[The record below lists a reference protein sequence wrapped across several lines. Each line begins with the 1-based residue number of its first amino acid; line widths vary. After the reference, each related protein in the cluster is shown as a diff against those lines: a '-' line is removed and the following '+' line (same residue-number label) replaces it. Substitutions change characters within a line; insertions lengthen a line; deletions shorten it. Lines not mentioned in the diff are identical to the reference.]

1 MKRIIDILYFIL
13 IIFLFYFTKGNNM
26 FLLTISFSLYL
37 IYSSLF
43 STIKIEKYNNKKLFK
58 YSIISMSIIFLI
70 IILISYLLGLL
81 INIKGTILVNL
92 SMCIYLYTNII
103 MKLEM
108 EYYNKNI
115 MNIYKLINII
125 LVFVSIILLYK
136 VFKFDN
142 YVNICIL
149 YLINIINFIFFNIM
163 FSIFNRK
170 INKVENKINYI
181 KEIKNIIISDKVITI
196 FNITKSSYL
205 YFSIIILYYILIN
218 KYNYSYDVVG
228 EYITYIYLYGISII
242 YFIYKILNNIYIN
255 SFNELK
261 NKIINKEEYNIYNF
275 INKIINI
282 SLSLTIL
289 LVIIS
294 KPLNNLLFNGSN
306 INIILSVCYILF
318 FYILFDVILNINIIC
333 NKNKIIFITLLTGLF
348 ISLVFGV
355 PIIDATYRMG
365 YNLVSGS
372 LFSIILGLIISIILG
387 IIFIKN
393 KLKLSLLDNFN
404 NILNIIYSNIIYSL
418 VLVLFTFIIKVDIN
432 SVIKSIFVIL
442 FYLIITIIFYILKLK
457 LIKKRVQ

>member
-1 MKRIIDILYFIL
+1 MKRIIDILYFI
-13 IIFLFYFTKGNNM
+13 IIVFLFYFTKGNNM

-43 STIKIEKYNNKKLFK
+43 STIKIEKYNNKNLFK
-58 YSIISMSIIFLI
+58 YSIISVSIIFLI
-70 IILISYLLGLL
+70 LILIGCLLGLL
-81 INIKGTILVNL
+81 INIKDIIFVNI

-125 LVFVSIILLYK
+125 LVFISIILLYK

-142 YVNICIL
+142 YINICIL

-181 KEIKNIIISDKVITI
+181 KKIKNIIISDKVITI

-228 EYITYIYLYGISII
+228 EYITYIYLYGINII
-242 YFIYKILNNIYIN
+242 YFIYKNINNIYIN

-261 NKIINKEEYNIYNF
+261 NKK
-275 INKIINI
+275 
-282 SLSLTIL
+282 
-289 LVIIS
+289 
-294 KPLNNLLFNGSN
+294 
-306 INIILSVCYILF
+306 
-318 FYILFDVILNINIIC
+318 
-333 NKNKIIFITLLTGLF
+333 
-348 ISLVFGV
+348 
-355 PIIDATYRMG
+355 
-365 YNLVSGS
+365 
-372 LFSIILGLIISIILG
+372 
-387 IIFIKN
+387 
-393 KLKLSLLDNFN
+393 
-404 NILNIIYSNIIYSL
+404 
-418 VLVLFTFIIKVDIN
+418 
-432 SVIKSIFVIL
+432 
-442 FYLIITIIFYILKLK
+442 
-457 LIKKRVQ
+457 

>member
-1 MKRIIDILYFIL
+1 MKKIIDILYFIF
-13 IIFLFYFTKGNNM
+13 IIFLFSFTKGNNM
-26 FLLTISFSLYL
+26 FLLTMSFSLYL

-58 YSIISMSIIFLI
+58 YSIISVSIVFFIL
-70 IILISYLLGLL
+70 ILISYLLGFL
-81 INIKGTILVNL
+81 INIKGTILVNI

-108 EYYNKNI
+108 EYYSKNI

-125 LVFVSIILLYK
+125 LVFISIVLLYR
-136 VFKFDN
+136 VFDFDN
-142 YVNICIL
+142 YINISIL
-149 YLINIINFIFFNIM
+149 YLINIINFIFFNVM

-170 INKVENKINYI
+170 TNKVENKINYKI
-181 KEIKNIIISDKVITI
+181 IIKNIITDKVITI

-242 YFIYKILNNIYIN
+242 YFIYRIINNIYIN

-261 NKIINKEEYNIYNF
+261 SKIINKEEYNIYNF

-348 ISLVFGV
+348 ISLVFSI

-372 LFSIILGLIISIILG
+372 LFSIIFGLIISIILG

-404 NILNIIYSNIIYSL
+404 NILNIIYFNMIYSL

-432 SVIKSIFVIL
+432 SIIKSIFVIL
-442 FYLIITIIFYILKLK
+442 FYLIISAIFYILKLK

>member
-1 MKRIIDILYFIL
+1 MKKIIDILYFIL

-58 YSIISMSIIFLI
+58 YSIISVSIIFLI
-70 IILISYLLGLL
+70 LILISYLLGLL
-81 INIKGTILVNL
+81 INIKGTILVNI

-125 LVFVSIILLYK
+125 SVFISIVLLYK

-142 YVNICIL
+142 YINICIL
-149 YLINIINFIFFNIM
+149 YLINIINFIFFNVM

-170 INKVENKINYI
+170 TNKVENKINYI

-228 EYITYIYLYGISII
+228 KYITYIYLYGISII
-242 YFIYKILNNIYIN
+242 YFIYKIINNIYIN

-261 NKIINKEEYNIYNF
+261 SKIINKEEYNIYNF

-294 KPLNNLLFNGSN
+294 RPLNNLLFNGSN

-318 FYILFDVILNINIIC
+318 FYILFDIILNINIIC

-348 ISLVFGV
+348 ISLLFSI

-432 SVIKSIFVIL
+432 SIIKSIFVIL
-442 FYLIITIIFYILKLK
+442 FYLIISVIFYILKLK

>member
-1 MKRIIDILYFIL
+1 MKKIIDILYFIL
-13 IIFLFYFTKGNNM
+13 IIFLFSFTKGNNM

-58 YSIISMSIIFLI
+58 YSIISVSIVFFIL
-70 IILISYLLGLL
+70 ILISYLLGLL
-81 INIKGTILVNL
+81 INIKGTILVNI

-125 LVFVSIILLYK
+125 LVFISIVLLYR

-142 YVNICIL
+142 HINICIL
-149 YLINIINFIFFNIM
+149 YLINIINFIFFNVM

-170 INKVENKINYI
+170 TNKVENKINYKI
-181 KEIKNIIISDKVITI
+181 IIKNIITDKVITL

-242 YFIYKILNNIYIN
+242 YFIYKIINNIYIN

-261 NKIINKEEYNIYNF
+261 SKIINKEEYNIYNF

-318 FYILFDVILNINIIC
+318 FYILYDVILNINIIC
-333 NKNKIIFITLLTGLF
+333 NKNKIIFIILLTGLF
-348 ISLVFGV
+348 ISLVFSI

-372 LFSIILGLIISIILG
+372 LFSIILGLGISIILG

-404 NILNIIYSNIIYSL
+404 NILNIIYFNIIYSL

-432 SVIKSIFVIL
+432 GIFKSIFVIV
-442 FYLIITIIFYILKLK
+442 FYVILSIVFYILKLK

>member
-1 MKRIIDILYFIL
+1 MKKIINILYFIL

-26 FLLTISFSLYL
+26 FLLTMSFSLYL
-37 IYSSLF
+37 IFNSLF
-43 STIKIEKYNNKKLFK
+43 CTIKIEKFKNKNILN
-58 YSIISMSIIFLI
+58 YYIIILSIIFLI
-70 IILISYLLGLL
+70 LLLISYLLGFF
-81 INIKGTILVNL
+81 IDIRGIKLVNV
-92 SMCIYLYTNII
+92 SMCIYLYTNLII
-103 MKLEM
+103 KLEM
-108 EYYNKNI
+108 GYYNKNI
-115 MNIYKLINII
+115 NIYRLINIF
-125 LVFVSIILLYK
+125 LVLICIVLLYR
-136 VFKFDN
+136 VFDFDN
-142 YVNICIL
+142 YINISIL
-149 YLINIINFIFFNIM
+149 YLINIINFIFYNIM

-170 INKVENKINYI
+170 TNKVENKINYI

-242 YFIYKILNNIYIN
+242 YFIYKIINNIYIN

-261 NKIINKEEYNIYNF
+261 SKIINKEEYNIYNF

-306 INIILSVCYILF
+306 INIILSVCYILL
-318 FYILFDVILNINIIC
+318 FYVLFDVILNINIIC

-348 ISLVFGV
+348 ISLVFSI

-432 SVIKSIFVIL
+432 SIIKSIFVIL